1 MGVGRGA
8 MIAAAGAVVGA
19 AVALAFALH
28 MPDTPAPK
36 PPTPVPVARS
46 AIPKPQHL
54 PPPERTPLPRPETAP
69 APPSLAPSAA
79 QPAAPRATPT
89 WLAYAEPAPPTRG
102 RPMIAIVIDD
112 MGLNRPLSRRAVALR
127 GLTLS
132 YLPYGE
138 DLPAQTAEARAAGHE
153 LLVHV
158 PMAPEGHEDP
168 GPHALLPDLPP
179 AEIARRLDWNL
190 GRFSGYVGI
199 NNHMGSRFTADEPG
213 MTEVLER
220 LKSRGLLFL
229 DSRTT
234 AHTVGPALA
243 HRLGVP
249 LAERN
254 VFLDN
259 VETVEAVRK
268 QLTELEVIA
277 RREGAA
283 VAIGHPKEAT
293 LAALGPWLASLEA
306 KGLVLVPL
314 SAIVRR
320 SVIARG

>member
-1 MGVGRGA
+1 
-8 MIAAAGAVVGA
+8 
-19 AVALAFALH
+19 
-28 MPDTPAPK
+28 
-36 PPTPVPVARS
+36 
-46 AIPKPQHL
+46 
-54 PPPERTPLPRPETAP
+54 
-69 APPSLAPSAA
+69 
-79 QPAAPRATPT
+79 
-89 WLAYAEPAPPTRG
+89 
-102 RPMIAIVIDD
+102 
-112 MGLNRPLSRRAVALR
+112 MGLNRALSRRAVGLR

-179 AEIARRLDWNL
+179 AEIARRLDWAL
-190 GRFSGYVGI
+190 GRFTGYVGI
-199 NNHMGSRFTADEPG
+199 NNHMGSRFTTDERG

-243 HRLGVP
+243 HRFGVP

-259 VETVEAVRK
+259 VETVEAVRR
-268 QLTELEVIA
+268 QLAQLEAAA
-277 RREGAA
+277 RRDGAA
-283 VAIGHPKEAT
+283 IAIGHPKEAT
-293 LAALGPWLASLEA
+293 LAALAPWLASLEA

-314 SAIVRR
+314 SAIVRHN
-320 SVIARG
+320 VAARG

>member
-1 MGVGRGA
+1 MV
-8 MIAAAGAVVGA
+8 AV
-19 AVALAFALH
+19 
-28 MPDTPAPK
+28 
-36 PPTPVPVARS
+36 
-46 AIPKPQHL
+46 
-54 PPPERTPLPRPETAP
+54 
-69 APPSLAPSAA
+69 
-79 QPAAPRATPT
+79 
-89 WLAYAEPAPPTRG
+89 
-102 RPMIAIVIDD
+102 VIDD
-112 MGLNRPLSRRAVALR
+112 MGLNRALSRRAVALR

-158 PMAPEGHEDP
+158 PMSPEGHENP
-168 GPHALLPDLPP
+168 GPHALTPNLPP
-179 AEIARRLDWNL
+179 AEIARRLDWAL
-190 GRFSGYVGI
+190 TRFSGYVGI

-213 MTEVLER
+213 MAEVLEQ

-234 AHTVGPALA
+234 PHTVGPAVA

-259 VETVEAVRK
+259 VETVDAVRR
-268 QLTELEVIA
+268 QLAELEATA
-277 RREGAA
+277 RRDGAA
-283 VAIGHPKEAT
+283 IAIGHPKDAT
-293 LAALGPWLASLEA
+293 LKALAPWLAGLEA

-320 SVIARG
+320 NVTARG